1 MGPVRERTVAVLAG
15 GRQGSGYLL
24 TPRLVLTAAHVVDHD
39 RARAAG
45 ATRAVVP
52 GGRGETPCDIVWS
65 AHDVAL
71 LLACGDLVRP
81 GDSARFTP
89 LRWGVTSSLD
99 PLPDCQ
105 AVGFPRV
112 QRDAD
117 GRLESEQLIGTL
129 KPGSGM
135 IRGRYVLDSAHGA
148 PVMGGG
154 GSPWAGMSG
163 AAVFSGDALVGVV
176 STDPHHWQHSRVEAV
191 PVGTLLNS
199 DGFRDALREH
209 RAVGSVHELSTAPA
223 DPDAAFEA
231 RYREYVAAKHSTLT
245 IYGIDL
251 HGPSRAAWP
260 LDAAY
265 LSLEATEAE
274 RPAAPSASFPGGD
287 GTSAAGSAGPG
298 TPRPADRV
306 LEHHDRVLLRGA
318 AGSGKTTLVQ
328 WLAVTAAR
336 EGRARGG
343 GRVPFVLPLR
353 TLCRG
358 GAPLPSPDGFLAAVR
373 TPFAAAQP
381 PGWADRVLSAGRGLL
396 LVDGLDEIGE
406 RERGQAREW
415 LRDLLIACP
424 GNRWLV
430 TSRPSAVTGS
440 WLAGEGFADLTLSP
454 MSRADVVSFVGR
466 WHDAARAGCDDPE
479 ELERLDGYRRSLTEA
494 VRTQPDLGRLAT
506 NPLMC
511 GLVCALHRD
520 RRGYLPHGRKELYDA
535 ALSMLL
541 SRRDRERDIGSPDGI
556 QLSEEP
562 QVQLLQKLAYWL
574 IRNGRAEMDR
584 EDALDL
590 VGAALPAMP
599 HVAAQGDA
607 EQVLR
612 HLLVRSGLLREPVE
626 GAVDFVH
633 RTFQDYL
640 GAKAAVEERDFDLMV
655 RNAHHD
661 QWEDVLRMAVGHA
674 RPAERARLLKKLVA
688 RGDKVKTHRTRLHLL
703 AMACL
708 EHATE
713 LDPAVR
719 ALVED
724 RASAL
729 IPPRSVEEA
738 DALAALG
745 PVVLGLLPGPV
756 GLTDDEAH
764 AVVVTASRIA
774 TDAALPVLAAFRR
787 HPSLSVR
794 SQLAWA
800 WNRFDTDQYLEEIVS
815 RLPREGLYLVARS
828 EAELRA
834 LSRLGGVDLVD
845 LRGDF
850 PPEAVVSALDPDR
863 LFGLELS
870 GNRLLDDLGPFR
882 AFCRLDRLTLTDCP
896 AVTDLGPLADLPLRS
911 LILSSGD
918 GPGTLRGLS
927 RLTGLTELA
936 VRLPLPPEGLAALP
950 AAAPLKSLYLF
961 CDAGSLGGVG
971 AWPSLLHLG
980 LRRWDTPPSR
990 SDWLEVA
997 TLPQLEAL
1005 SLTVDR
1011 GPLPIPEG
1019 VLLPGVRHLYLSSLG
1034 TSSGDLGR
1042 LLSVAAT
1049 ALPGLRTLRLGFRR
1063 GETAD
1068 VDMAP
1073 LETLPDLEEVHLLR
1087 PGPVTGA
1094 DRLDGVTITVSP
1106 RPRD

>member
-1 MGPVRERTVAVLAG
+1 MRERTAAVLAG

-105 AVGFPRV
+105 AVGFPRA

-148 PVMGGG
+148 PVVGGG

-260 LDAAY
+260 LDTAY
-265 LSLEATEAE
+265 LSLEAT
-274 RPAAPSASFPGGD
+274 APEHSPVPSGSFPDSGGAP
-287 GTSAAGSAGPG
+287 AAGSSGPG
-298 TPRPADRV
+298 APRPADQV

-440 WLAGEGFADLTLSP
+440 WLAGEGFTDLTLSP
-454 MSRADVVSFVGR
+454 MGRADVVSFVGR

-688 RGDKVKTHRTRLHLL
+688 RGDKVKTHRARLHLL
-703 AMACL
+703 ALACL

-738 DALAALG
+738 RALASLG
-745 PVVLGLLPGPV
+745 PVVLGLLPGPE

-764 AVVVTASRIA
+764 AVVVAASLIPSEAAIPLLARYTDHPHVRVRAQLTHAWSRYETGLYAQEVISRLRQDGLYFTAESEEELRLLAGMGGRAWMQVGGPLPPGVLKRYLDPGLVEQLVLHNNPALKDLGFLVGLPRLRMLGLYFCPGVEDLTPLGPLGPESLELLEAGGDLTGLDSLDSLTNLVIA
-774 TDAALPVLAAFRR
+774 QPLPPKGLDALPRNAPLTTLVLRRVSGGELAGIGAFSSLEGLSLGSGGEQLAA
-787 HPSLSVR
+787 SDW
-794 SQLAWA
+794 QGLA
-800 WNRFDTDQYLEEIVS
+800 
-815 RLPREGLYLVARS
+815 RLPLLS
-828 EAELRA
+828 FLSLRIQLPRGETSLPPLPTVRTLFLHDVDEDGDLPLLPRLFPA
-834 LSRLGGVDLVD
+834 LSRLEV
-845 LRGDF
+845 
-850 PPEAVVSALDPDR
+850 PPESVS
-863 LFGLELS
+863 
-870 GNRLLDDLGPFR
+870 R
-882 AFCRLDRLTLTDCP
+882 ARE
-896 AVTDLGPLADLPLRS
+896 DLP
-911 LILSSGD
+911 
-918 GPGTLRGLS
+918 GT
-927 RLTGLTELA
+927 
-936 VRLPLPPEGLAALP
+936 
-950 AAAPLKSLYLF
+950 
-961 CDAGSLGGVG
+961 
-971 AWPSLLHLG
+971 
-980 LRRWDTPPSR
+980 
-990 SDWLEVA
+990 EV
-997 TLPQLEAL
+997 
-1005 SLTVDR
+1005 
-1011 GPLPIPEG
+1011 
-1019 VLLPGVRHLYLSSLG
+1019 
-1034 TSSGDLGR
+1034 
-1042 LLSVAAT
+1042 T
-1049 ALPGLRTLRLGFRR
+1049 ALQ
-1063 GETAD
+1063 D
-1068 VDMAP
+1068 
-1073 LETLPDLEEVHLLR
+1073 
-1087 PGPVTGA
+1087 
-1094 DRLDGVTITVSP
+1094 
-1106 RPRD
+1106 

>member
-1 MGPVRERTVAVLAG
+1 MRERTAAVLAG

-24 TPRLVLTAAHVVDHD
+24 TPRLVLTAAHVVDHV

-45 ATRAVVP
+45 ATRALVP

-81 GDSARFTP
+81 GDSARFAP
-89 LRWGVTSSLD
+89 LRWGVTSSLA

-105 AVGFPRV
+105 AVGFPRA

-148 PVMGGG
+148 PAGTGG

-191 PVGTLLNS
+191 PVGTFLNS
-199 DGFRDALREH
+199 DGFREALREH

-251 HGPSRAAWP
+251 HGPSRAGWP
-260 LDAAY
+260 LDTAY
-265 LSLEATEAE
+265 LSLEATSPEQP
-274 RPAAPSASFPGGD
+274 PASSASFPGSD
-287 GTSAAGSAGPG
+287 AASAAGPPGPG

-336 EGRARGG
+336 EGQAGDG

-440 WLAGEGFADLTLSP
+440 WLAGEGFTDLTLSP

-466 WHDAARAGCDDPE
+466 WHDAARAGCEDPE

-494 VRTQPDLGRLAT
+494 VRTQQDLGRLAT

-607 EQVLR
+607 ERILH

-674 RPAERARLLKKLVA
+674 RPVERARLLKKLVA
-688 RGDKVKTHRTRLHLL
+688 RGDRVKTHRARLHLL
-703 AMACL
+703 ALACL

-738 DALAALG
+738 RALASLG
-745 PVVLGLLPGPV
+745 PVVLGLLPGPE

-764 AVVVTASRIA
+764 AAVVAASLIPSEAAIPLLARYADHPHVRVRAQLTHAWARYETGLYAQEVISRLRQDGLYFTAESEEELRLLA
-774 TDAALPVLAAFRR
+774 GMGGRAWMQVGGSLPPEVLKRYLDPGLVERLVLHHNPVLEDLGF
-787 HPSLSVR
+787 L
-794 SQLAWA
+794 
-800 WNRFDTDQYLEEIVS
+800 TD
-815 RLPREGLYLVARS
+815 LPRLRVLNLYFCPK
-828 EAELRA
+828 AE
-834 LSRLGGVDLVD
+834 DLT
-845 LRGDF
+845 
-850 PPEAVVSALDPDR
+850 P
-863 LFGLELS
+863 
-870 GNRLLDDLGPFR
+870 
-882 AFCRLDRLTLTDCP
+882 
-896 AVTDLGPLADLPLRS
+896 LGPLGLESLELVESGGDLAGLDS
-911 LILSSGD
+911 LDS
-918 GPGTLRGLS
+918 
-927 RLTGLTELA
+927 LTSLVVA
-936 VRLPLPPEGLAALP
+936 RPLPPEGLDALP
-950 AAAPLKSLYLF
+950 RNASLTTLVLPHVPGGELAGIGAFTSLEWLILGSGDEQLAA
-961 CDAGSLGGVG
+961 
-971 AWPSLLHLG
+971 
-980 LRRWDTPPSR
+980 
-990 SDWLEVA
+990 SDWQGLA
-997 TLPQLEAL
+997 RLPLLSAL
-1005 SLTVDR
+1005 SLSVRQLPQGGTLPPSLPAVRTLFLSEVDEDWDF
-1011 GPLPIPEG
+1011 L
-1019 VLLPGVRHLYLSSLG
+1019 LLPRLFPSLTRLEVPAESVGQAQKSLPG
-1034 TSSGDLGR
+1034 TKVS
-1042 LLSVAAT
+1042 
-1049 ALPGLRTLRLGFRR
+1049 ALP
-1063 GETAD
+1063 D
-1068 VDMAP
+1068 
-1073 LETLPDLEEVHLLR
+1073 
-1087 PGPVTGA
+1087 
-1094 DRLDGVTITVSP
+1094 
-1106 RPRD
+1106 